1 MDKFLIRTPRS
12 PQTVLREQKEEPRK
26 VQSSLFSLKGVVV
39 VEDLVKAKNLLRDE
53 DVDPERKVKVLRQL
67 GEKQPSTELLET
79 TGIGRT
85 VRRLSKEAEGEVK
98 KVATEVYIT
107 WKQAVE
113 KRVELSHNK
122 IEVACDKVREN
133 FSLHTTRFFLP
144 LEVHS
149 SLQIL
154 MNKVMHRQIDT
165 RTVFFLYYF
174 PYYYNEERKQRGCS
188 LPRII
193 AQFWKDNEVVGRFHW
208 MSDPFQLKRE
218 QLP

>member
-1 MDKFLIRTPRS
+1 MAPLMDKFLIRTPRS
-12 PQTVLREQKEEPRK
+12 PQTVLKEQKEEPRK

-85 VRRLSKEAEGEVK
+85 VRRLSKEGEGEVK

-133 FSLHTTRFFLP
+133 FLFIQQDYFTT
-144 LEVHS
+144 
-149 SLQIL
+149 
-154 MNKVMHRQIDT
+154 
-165 RTVFFLYYF
+165 
-174 PYYYNEERKQRGCS
+174 
-188 LPRII
+188 
-193 AQFWKDNEVVGRFHW
+193 
-208 MSDPFQLKRE
+208 
-218 QLP
+218 